1 MKRQVYLSTKDALT
15 KIQLAFEFE
24 AKKQR
29 AIKRIAIDR
38 CLSPSDVLRD
48 IIGLSVKK
56 PVRPRITLV
65 LKPEDFETLAKRYGI
80 AAERRQDIQKRAEQE
95 INRCLEQGEDSHGPA
110 TVVTP

>member
-1 MKRQVYLSTKDALT
+1 MKRSPPLSTKEALT

-38 CLSPSDVLRD
+38 NLSPSDVLRD

-65 LKPEDFETLAKRYGI
+65 LKPEDFEALGQRYDI
-80 AAERRQDIQKRAEQE
+80 AADRTQDIQKRAEQE
-95 INRCLEQGEDSHGPA
+95 INQCLEQDEEQHA
-110 TVVTP
+110 